1 MRAATTRTKIERLMT
16 GLGRAVQS
24 PGRVYF
30 TGGVCAVL
38 LGWRETTLDVDLK
51 ADPEPTGFFES
62 LPRLKDA
69 MDINIELASPDN
81 FIPAL
86 PGWRERSTFIATQGQ
101 VEFFHYDFYSQ
112 ALSKIERWH
121 ERDQTDV
128 ERVLATGLVKRDRL
142 LELFREI
149 EPRLIR
155 FPAVDADSLRKR
167 VEATARGTLFVR
179 PI

>member
-51 ADPEPTGFFES
+51 ADPEPAGFFEA

-81 FIPAL
+81 FIPTL
-86 PGWRERSTFIATQGQ
+86 PGWRERSSFIATHGQ
-101 VEFFHYDFYSQ
+101 VEFYHYDFYSQ

-128 ERVLATGLVKRDRL
+128 EQMLATGLVKRDRL

-155 FPAVDADSLRKR
+155 FPAVDADALRKR
-167 VEATARGTLFVR
+167 VEAITRD
-179 PI
+179 PQ